1 MVGSFG
7 DLLFEVSTERVF
19 TFDNFTHKVASRYAK
34 HELCNGVPVLEFL
47 GEDTSKITLTITL
60 TASLGVNPGYEIKRI
75 QELVLNGDAEWLI
88 IGNEVVGNSR
98 FVITEASTRAIS
110 YDGEGHV
117 LVAQLDLTF
126 ESYISGLEIF

>member
-1 MVGSFG
+1 MVGCFG
-7 DLLFEVSTERVF
+7 TLIFEVSSDKVL
-19 TFDNFTHKVASRYAK
+19 TFDNFTHKVAARYAK
-34 HELCNGVPVLEFL
+34 HELINSPVVLEYL
-47 GEDTSKITLTITL
+47 GEDTQKITLSIIL
-60 TASLGVNPGYEIKRI
+60 TATLGVNPGYEIKRI

-88 IGNEVVGNSR
+88 IGNEVVGESR

-126 ESYISGLEIF
+126 ESYVASLEIF